1 MNEFHYNSQRAQ
13 ESRVGKVFEPIAIR
27 ALTIITAIV
36 LVALGA
42 YLMFMLHSAI
52 AWICWGLAIAIFV
65 IFVYIK
71 YELLKPPLG
80 PSDDINDLLSRDLL
94 TLFSRTPTPSE
105 IAQIAHKTNSGSFLA
120 VRYAITPNFL
130 SIVAEALPEDITPI
144 FAKAREVQQSTG
156 SETISGGVLAVAMI
170 ETHPNHEQMLRTMK
184 LEVKDLYNGIIWYNY
199 LHGLVKNAHRPRHT
213 GGIARDLAF
222 GYTPNL
228 SRFGR
233 NISMN
238 RAGATNKQMQLAQH
252 KEIVQRII
260 ETFSKGGRQNVTLIG
275 PAGSGRSTIVT
286 ALADE
291 LLDADNK
298 LSADLEFRQIF
309 KLDAASMIAEGGER
323 GRLERLVPIILGEA
337 YAAKN
342 IIIWM
347 DNAHL
352 FFEDGTGSI
361 DISNVLL
368 PIIEAGNLRMILTM
382 DQQRF
387 LEISARNPQLT
398 NALNKIMVEQS
409 GEEETMLVMEDHV
422 PRLEYKYNV
431 IYTHWALVEAYR
443 LSERYVHDLV
453 MPGRAINLL
462 ESAANYP
469 VQGDFITDVSV
480 QTAVEKVYGIKM
492 QSSQNEEEKIKL
504 LNLEDLIHGR
514 MIDQVG
520 AVKAVSNALRRS
532 AAGVRNQNR
541 PIGTFLFLGPTGVG
555 KTELAKALSEVY
567 FRGEGEIVRLDLNE
581 FVEASDVSRLIADGA
596 EDALSLTAQVM
607 KHPFSVVLLDE
618 IEKAHPQVLTTLLQ
632 MLDEGILRDTRNR
645 EISFRDAIIIATS
658 NAGADKIRSLIENGT
673 DFDSVKDEIT
683 NDLIQNGDFKPEF
696 LNRFDEV
703 CIFKP
708 LSKEDLRKIV
718 DLILVGVNKTLEP
731 QKISVK
737 LEDAAK
743 DLLVENG
750 YDPKLGA
757 RPMRRVVQNTVENLV
772 AKMVLAG
779 VANSGA
785 EIEIDAAMIKEQ
797 LKS

>member
-1 MNEFHYNSQRAQ
+1 
-13 ESRVGKVFEPIAIR
+13 
-27 ALTIITAIV
+27 
-36 LVALGA
+36 
-42 YLMFMLHSAI
+42 
-52 AWICWGLAIAIFV
+52 
-65 IFVYIK
+65 
-71 YELLKPPLG
+71 
-80 PSDDINDLLSRDLL
+80 
-94 TLFSRTPTPSE
+94 
-105 IAQIAHKTNSGSFLA
+105 
-120 VRYAITPNFL
+120 
-130 SIVAEALPEDITPI
+130 
-144 FAKAREVQQSTG
+144 
-156 SETISGGVLAVAMI
+156 MI

-398 NALNKIMVEQS
+398 NALNKIVVEQS

-462 ESAANYP
+462 ESVANYP
-469 VQGDFITDVSV
+469 VQGDFITDASV

-492 QSSQNEEEKIKL
+492 QSSQNDEEKSKL
-504 LNLEDLIHGR
+504 LNLEDLIHER

-618 IEKAHPQVLTTLLQ
+618 IEKA
-632 MLDEGILRDTRNR
+632 
-645 EISFRDAIIIATS
+645 
-658 NAGADKIRSLIENGT
+658 IR
-673 DFDSVKDEIT
+673 K
-683 NDLIQNGDFKPEF
+683 
-696 LNRFDEV
+696 
-703 CIFKP
+703 
-708 LSKEDLRKIV
+708 
-718 DLILVGVNKTLEP
+718 
-731 QKISVK
+731 
-737 LEDAAK
+737 
-743 DLLVENG
+743 
-750 YDPKLGA
+750 Y
-757 RPMRRVVQNTVENLV
+757 
-772 AKMVLAG
+772 
-779 VANSGA
+779 
-785 EIEIDAAMIKEQ
+785 
-797 LKS
+797 